1 MVSHKITA
9 RNHWFRGQIARYLA
23 VSFTAF
29 AAFVIVIVITTIYM
43 VRSIRI
49 EYENALARTDLS
61 LLGVQIRAESLE
73 LTNLAQRYTSA
84 GTDASTRQD
93 LRSAL
98 LARREV
104 LEVLANRAVEKTTND
119 DLIERAQ
126 LADIQERVS
135 DLYLQSNR
143 LIEAFDEE
151 QGFGPDTQNSMKDL
165 IREYEVPL
173 TQAID
178 EFQTYEAARFVEA
191 QQEVQRSFQ
200 ITLGI
205 LFFVAFLAIVFTGSM
220 VYWSFRSIVF
230 PLVELNSGVEQLRH
244 GRLDYPIQ
252 VKSKDEIGILAETL
266 GSMATQLQQTL
277 SGLEH
282 NLTELRQTQAALKT
296 SEEHYR
302 SLFDGVPL
310 GLFQTTPDG
319 RILDANPALFQM
331 LGYPN
336 HEALLA
342 ANALD
347 TYIDRSDRQRWQE
360 LMEAYGKVLHFE
372 CRIRRHD
379 NTMFWGRRSSR
390 LVRDEQ
396 GNMFYEGSLE
406 DITEIKEAEQAVR
419 AMNAELE
426 RRVHER
432 TAQLEAANKELEA
445 FSYSVSHDLRAP
457 LRALIGY
464 SHLLNEEYTGVLDDT
479 GKEYLNNLSAASQRM
494 NELIDDLLKLSR
506 ITRGEMHC
514 TWVDLSALAEVVAAS
529 LRRLAPERQV
539 QFIISR
545 DVKAY
550 VDPNL
555 VRIVLENLMGNAW
568 KFTARHAR
576 ARIEFGMMQMKN
588 EQDVYFVR
596 DDGAGF
602 DMAYADKIFDVFQR
616 YHSID
621 EFEGSGIGLATVQR
635 IIQRHGGRIWAESAV
650 EGGAVF
656 YFTLPVKGSPINTFG
671 SG

>member
-1 MVSHKITA
+1 
-9 RNHWFRGQIARYLA
+9 
-23 VSFTAF
+23 
-29 AAFVIVIVITTIYM
+29 
-43 VRSIRI
+43 
-49 EYENALARTDLS
+49 
-61 LLGVQIRAESLE
+61 
-73 LTNLAQRYTSA
+73 
-84 GTDASTRQD
+84 
-93 LRSAL
+93 
-98 LARREV
+98 
-104 LEVLANRAVEKTTND
+104 
-119 DLIERAQ
+119 
-126 LADIQERVS
+126 
-135 DLYLQSNR
+135 
-143 LIEAFDEE
+143 
-151 QGFGPDTQNSMKDL
+151 
-165 IREYEVPL
+165 
-173 TQAID
+173 
-178 EFQTYEAARFVEA
+178 
-191 QQEVQRSFQ
+191 
-200 ITLGI
+200 
-205 LFFVAFLAIVFTGSM
+205 
-220 VYWSFRSIVF
+220 
-230 PLVELNSGVEQLRH
+230 
-244 GRLDYPIQ
+244 
-252 VKSKDEIGILAETL
+252 
-266 GSMATQLQQTL
+266 
-277 SGLEH
+277 
-282 NLTELRQTQAALKT
+282 
-296 SEEHYR
+296 
-302 SLFDGVPL
+302 
-310 GLFQTTPDG
+310 
-319 RILDANPALFQM
+319 
-331 LGYPN
+331 
-336 HEALLA
+336 
-342 ANALD
+342 
-347 TYIDRSDRQRWQE
+347 
-360 LMEAYGKVLHFE
+360 
-372 CRIRRHD
+372 
-379 NTMFWGRRSSR
+379 
-390 LVRDEQ
+390 
-396 GNMFYEGSLE
+396 
-406 DITEIKEAEQAVR
+406 
-419 AMNAELE
+419 MNAELE

-457 LRALIGY
+457 LRALMGY

-568 KFTARHAR
+568 KFTARHTR

-602 DMAYADKIFDVFQR
+602 DMAYVDKIFDVFQR

-635 IIQRHGGRIWAESAV
+635 IIQRHGGRIWAEGVV